1 MEKITIVS
9 TYLEEVKSKQGN
21 GLGEEGIKHR
31 MEEHLALTVEL
42 KYL

>member
-1 MEKITIVS
+1 
-9 TYLEEVKSKQGN
+9 LEEVESKQGK

-31 MEEHLALTVEL
+31 MEEHLTLTAEL